1 MSDTISPQT
10 RDECYKRDNY
20 LCINPRCPFRDKVKK
35 LSNGKEIW
43 ENKRWS
49 TTYQAWVQTKIHLH
63 HCFFRSRYHGIDK
76 HGAWNLVCLCE
87 GCHDLLHNPHPA
99 MKSWSKDLEE
109 MCIDLAISR
118 REEAG
123 MLPIDYSADAKRFDK
138 PKYMRREQ
146 RTEYQKKQREKYK
159 SDYQK
164 RKERFM
170 KDNGGLTPM
179 QVAYRRK
186 KQLNS
191 G

>member
-1 MSDTISPQT
+1 
-10 RDECYKRDNY
+10 
-20 LCINPRCPFRDKVKK
+20 
-35 LSNGKEIW
+35 
-43 ENKRWS
+43 
-49 TTYQAWVQTKIHLH
+49 
-63 HCFFRSRYHGIDK
+63 
-76 HGAWNLVCLCE
+76 
-87 GCHDLLHNPHPA
+87 